1 LESIHSSEQTRIDV
15 DRSTENYA
23 RIVIGP
29 LEGGYG
35 TTLGNALRR
44 TLLSSINGAAVV
56 SVKIADVYHEFSVI
70 PHAREDTTRLLL
82 NLKAVR
88 FRPLVDGE
96 HEWRVSLMASG
107 EGLVTAADLQLP
119 SDLEVV
125 NPEQPILTLDSHDA
139 DLHLELLVRTGR
151 GYSPGDERGRLA
163 IGELPVDAIFSPV
176 RRVAFDVHK
185 TRVGRLSNYDSLILE
200 VWTDGSMSP
209 SDALTDAA
217 AILAGKFGFIAGYGT
232 EPLRAVPSEQ
242 GNIPPQVYETPIEE
256 LDLSVRAYN
265 CLKRAGLTRV
275 GEILDRMAQGPDEM
289 LVIRN
294 FGQKSLDE
302 LKVALIAKGFD
313 EHLQAALAAAGN
325 GNKE

>member
-1 LESIHSSEQTRIDV
+1 MHNSEQTRIEI
-15 DRSTENYA
+15 DRTTENYA
-23 RIVIGP
+23 RIVVGP

-44 TLLSSINGAAVV
+44 TLIASIGGAAIT
-56 SVKIADVYHEFSVI
+56 SVKLADVYHEFSII

-82 NLKAVR
+82 NLKQVR
-88 FRPLVDGE
+88 FRPLVPGD

-139 DLHLELLVRTGR
+139 DLHMEFVVRTGR
-151 GYSPGDERGRLA
+151 GYSPADERGRLA
-163 IGELPVDAIFSPV
+163 IGELPVDAIYSPV
-176 RRVAFDVHK
+176 RRVAFDVYK

-200 VWTDGSMSP
+200 IWTDGSVTP
-209 SDALTDAA
+209 SDALTESA
-217 AILAGKFGFIAGYGT
+217 AILASRFGFIAGYGT

-275 GEILDRMAQGPDEM
+275 GEILDRMSQGPDEM

-302 LKVALIAKGFD
+302 LKVALIGKGFD

-325 GNKE
+325 ETKE

>member
-1 LESIHSSEQTRIDV
+1 MDVTHSTEQPQISV
-15 DRSTENYA
+15 DRATENYA
-23 RIVIGP
+23 RMVIGP

-44 TLLSSINGAAVV
+44 TLISSINGAAIT

-70 PHAREDTTRLLL
+70 PHAREDTSRLLL
-82 NLKAVR
+82 NLKQVR
-88 FRPLVDGE
+88 FRPLVDGD
-96 HEWRVSLMASG
+96 HEWRLGLLASG
-107 EGLVTAADLQLP
+107 EGLVTAADLQIP

-125 NPEQPILTLDSHDA
+125 NPEQAILTLDSHDA
-139 DLHLELLVRTGR
+139 ELQMELVVHTGR
-151 GYSPGDERGRLA
+151 GYSPADERGRLA
-163 IGELPVDAIFSPV
+163 IGELPVDAIFSPI
-176 RRVAFDVHK
+176 RRVAFEVFK

-200 VWTDGSMSP
+200 IWTDGSVSP
-209 SDALTDAA
+209 RDALSDAA
-217 AILAGKFGFIAGYGT
+217 AILAGKFSFIAGYGN
-232 EPLRAVPSEQ
+232 EALRPLASDQ

-275 GEILDRMAQGPDEM
+275 GEIFDRMSQGPDEM

-302 LKVALIAKGFD
+302 LMVALVAKGFD
-313 EHLQAALAAAGN
+313 EHLQAALAAAGT
-325 GNKE
+325 GSKE

>member
-1 LESIHSSEQTRIDV
+1 
-15 DRSTENYA
+15 
-23 RIVIGP
+23 
-29 LEGGYG
+29 
-35 TTLGNALRR
+35 
-44 TLLSSINGAAVV
+44 
-56 SVKIADVYHEFSVI
+56 
-70 PHAREDTTRLLL
+70 
-82 NLKAVR
+82 
-88 FRPLVDGE
+88 
-96 HEWRVSLMASG
+96 MASG

-242 GNIPPQVYETPIEE
+242 GNIPPQVYET
-256 LDLSVRAYN
+256 
-265 CLKRAGLTRV
+265 KRAGLTRV